1 MSISQI
7 AKCLSDTGIVILRT
21 DEECTHELLIN
32 FKNVQIIK
40 CLPGTIAFERQISN
54 GILSGTAIY
63 YCGYEGQKP
72 TKLH

>member
-1 MSISQI
+1 MNKAHIT
-7 AKCLSDTGIVILRT
+7 KCLSDAGIAILRT

-32 FKNVQIIK
+32 FKNIQIIK
-40 CLPGTIAFERQISN
+40 FLPGTIGFERQISN
-54 GILSGTAIY
+54 GIFSGTAIY

>member
-1 MSISQI
+1 MSIAQI
-7 AKCLSDTGIVILRT
+7 TKYLSDTGIVIVWT
-21 DEECTHELLIN
+21 DEECTHELLIH

-63 YCGYEGQKP
+63 
-72 TKLH
+72 